1 MIKILF
7 GEEPY
12 IIDKRIA
19 EIVKKISCPEMN
31 LHYFDS
37 VCEGMKELIETLP
50 VLDDVRV
57 IILSLDE
64 LKSDEKLIE
73 IIKNVPETTDF
84 IIEAK
89 KVDRNSKI
97 YKLAKTNNYLQECN
111 KLTDIQLKKFVF
123 DILTHKGAKITNNAY
138 AKMVERMGYFQ
149 DANVSLYT
157 VEIFVRQLSFL
168 TSIITDED
176 ISKVIPQTSNE
187 KIFEL
192 TKALISGN
200 ESACFSLALDFIDR
214 GENVI
219 AMLSSMLRYFRLGF
233 KASLFK
239 DYKKSELGALLGA
252 PVYQYEGA
260 LAISEDAL
268 NCILDTIQEA
278 INGIKTGKCEADNMF
293 LLALGK
299 INSILFP
306 SNVAHAAR

>member
-1 MIKILF
+1 MVKILY

-12 IIDKRIA
+12 IIDKRI
-19 EIVKKISCPEMN
+19 EEEVKKVSCPEMN

-37 VCEGMKELIETLP
+37 VCEGIQELIETLP
-50 VLDDVRV
+50 VMDDVRV
-57 IILSLDE
+57 VILSLDE

-73 IIKNVPETTDF
+73 IMRDVPETTDF

-111 KLTDIQLKKFVF
+111 KLTEMQLKKFVF
-123 DILTHKGAKITNNAY
+123 DILTQKGAKITNNAY
-138 AKMVERMGYFQ
+138 EKMVERMGYFQ

-157 VEIFVRQLSFL
+157 VEIFVKQLSFL
-168 TSIITDED
+168 SLIITEED
-176 ISKVIPQTSNE
+176 IAKVIPQTSNE

-192 TKALISGN
+192 TKALISRN
-200 ESACFSLALDFIDR
+200 ESECFSLALDFIDR

-219 AMLSSMLRYFRLGF
+219 AMLSAMLRYFRLGF

-260 LAISEDAL
+260 LSISEDVL

-293 LLALGK
+293 LLAVGK
-299 INSILFP
+299 INSILNH
-306 SNVAHAAR
+306 SKVAGAAR